1 MVETSRSLNIKGTIV
16 RQTIKLNPLYTLSTM
31 INIFHDIVRM
41 FPMKSVH
48 IIHVSRYNL
57 VAKVS
62 SFRTIGYGE
71 IYMPNV
77 GIRTLRA
84 DEIIMGQFNV
94 TPLASGLK

>member
-1 MVETSRSLNIKGTIV
+1 MAITQYQSDNRETNYKTKSFVHVI
-16 RQTIKLNPLYTLSTM
+16 STM

>member
-1 MVETSRSLNIKGTIV
+1 
-16 RQTIKLNPLYTLSTM
+16 M

-48 IIHVSRYNL
+48 VIHVSRYNL

-77 GIRTLRA
+77 GIRTL
-84 DEIIMGQFNV
+84 IMGQFNV

>member
-1 MVETSRSLNIKGTIV
+1 
-16 RQTIKLNPLYTLSTM
+16 M

-77 GIRTLRA
+77 GIRGNHNGPIQCYPTSLWFKMRLT
-84 DEIIMGQFNV
+84 MGYHFV
-94 TPLASGLK
+94 IT